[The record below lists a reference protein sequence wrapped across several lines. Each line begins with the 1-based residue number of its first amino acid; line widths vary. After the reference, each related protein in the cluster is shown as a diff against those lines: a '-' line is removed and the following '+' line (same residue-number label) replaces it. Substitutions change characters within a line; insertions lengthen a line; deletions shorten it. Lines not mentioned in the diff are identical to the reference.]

1 MEAINTQ
8 KVMLDVAD
16 ELGRALNKFEGFN
29 SAHEGYAVILEELD
43 ELKEEVWKNKKTR
56 DPAKMRAEAIQV
68 AAMALRFGLDVCD
81 NPKDSRL
88 GERST
93 P

>member
-29 SAHEGYAVILEELD
+29 SGHEGYAVILEELD

-68 AAMALRFGLDVCD
+68 AAMALRFVLDVCD
-81 NPKDSRL
+81 NPKDSRI
-88 GERST
+88 G
-93 P
+93 